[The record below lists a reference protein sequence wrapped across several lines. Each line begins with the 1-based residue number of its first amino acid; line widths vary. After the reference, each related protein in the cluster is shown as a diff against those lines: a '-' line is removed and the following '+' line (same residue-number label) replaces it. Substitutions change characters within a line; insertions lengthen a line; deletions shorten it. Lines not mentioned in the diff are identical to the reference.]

1 MTGCSIL
8 IPCFNAANFIT
19 STLAS
24 VVKNITNEDEI
35 VIVDDHSQDL
45 SFEIARQFLSDKGV
59 NYQLVLNPNRGGCSA
74 RNHALFLA
82 RGEWVQWLDAD
93 DILGSGKIMK
103 HRMKLQK
110 HRKSIVICPFI
121 PFIDTPLTGT
131 IKENRNWDCSEIM
144 SNADWL
150 ASERMTIPAC
160 WMGRKELFEKAGP
173 WNTHLKVNQD
183 GEYFARVL
191 SEAEFVIFDAEVSV
205 WYRRGVSES
214 VSHFTPE
221 KAESLFSSID
231 SIRDI
236 ALALEDSPRMRQM
249 LANKYQYAIYTAYP
263 HSPELIS
270 AAQKKL
276 KSLPKPTIDNPNAV
290 SAISKV
296 FSKTFGWRAL
306 TQARMIRSRFTS

>member
-8 IPCFNAANFIT
+8 IPCFNAADFIA
-19 STLAS
+19 STLDS
-24 VVKNITNEDEI
+24 VIKNITPEDEI
-35 VIVDDHSQDL
+35 VIVDDHSQDP
-45 SFEIARQFLSDKGV
+45 SFEIARQFLSGKDV
-59 NYQLVLNPNRGGCSA
+59 NYQLVVNPSKGGCSA
-74 RNHALFLA
+74 RNHALSLA
-82 RGEWVQWLDAD
+82 RGEWIQWLDAD
-93 DILGSGKIMK
+93 DILGSGKIMR

-110 HRKSIVICPFI
+110 HRKSIVICPFL
-121 PFIDTPLTGT
+121 PFIHNPRTGT
-131 IKENRNWDCSEIM
+131 IKENRDWDCSEFM

-150 ASERMTIPAC
+150 ASGRMTIPAC
-160 WMGRKELFEKAGP
+160 WMGNKELFEKAGP
-173 WNTHLKVNQD
+173 WNPNLKVNQD

-231 SIRDI
+231 SIRDS

-249 LANKYQYAIYTAYP
+249 LANKYQHAIYTAYP

-276 KSLPKPTIDNPNAV
+276 KSLPKPTIANPNAV
-290 SAISKV
+290 SGISKV
-296 FSKTFGWRAL
+296 FSRTFGWRAL
-306 TQARMIRSRFTS
+306 TQARMIRSRLTS